1 MYSPQKLHPVA
12 YLGSIVNGVK
22 NLWIPLIIILFNSR
36 EVILSGEISLKYIL
50 IFMGALI
57 LAIILFGGMD
67 FLNKYRTRFWIEA
80 GKFIYKDGVITNREK
95 ELDIR
100 RIQSIDFSEPI
111 FHRLFGAVKLEVIT
125 PGDAIRIDTIK
136 KSQAESLQE
145 ILYSEKSQAEGEM
158 TIGASS
164 DWPRHEAEE
173 RSQDFK
179 ELYRMS
185 NRSLLLMSMTSGALG
200 TFLALVFGFINIIGA
215 DFLLERYFDYFEGA
229 FKSVLWAYM
238 IAVGSF
244 ILVGYAIGILILMIK
259 YHKYTLKMKDDDL
272 VVEYGLVEKKHQSVN
287 INRVQN
293 IIVRDSIIRR
303 MIGYYSL
310 AATITSDSLEGD
322 DIEGKVEILP
332 FIKKEELYRITDR
345 IFPNYHI
352 EVPPRIVPVRGY
364 RRYFQVMA
372 ASIITVSAIIQYFWF
387 DYMWIIGL
395 VLLIIVAVSGL
406 YSAYN
411 SGYTIRNEEINL
423 MTTSLFK
430 RSHYII
436 KADKLIEAEWSY
448 NPFLKRSELGIITL
462 VTAAGMMGSRATLKF
477 IDQKDVDTIWQWAER
492 SASNEKDIAE
502 IDYGVADS

>member
-12 YLGSIVNGVK
+12 YLGSIVNGVR

-36 EVILSGEISLKYIL
+36 DVIFSGEISLKYIL
-50 IFMGALI
+50 IFISILI
-57 LAIILFGGMD
+57 LVIVLFGGMD

-95 ELDIR
+95 ELDIG

-111 FHRLFGAVKLEVIT
+111 FHRMFGAVKLEIIT
-125 PGDAIRIDTIK
+125 PGDAIRIDTMK
-136 KSQAESLQE
+136 KTQAESLQR
-145 ILYSEKSQAEGEM
+145 ILYDEKSQAEGEAI
-158 TIGASS
+158 IGASS
-164 DWPRHEAEE
+164 GWPRQEAEE
-173 RSQDFK
+173 EPQEFTT
-179 ELYRMS
+179 LYLMS

-200 TFLALVFGFINIIGA
+200 TFLALAFGFINIIGA

-229 FKSVLWAYM
+229 FQSVLWAYM
-238 IAVGSF
+238 LAVGSF

-259 YHKYTLKMKDDDL
+259 YYKYTLKMKDDDL
-272 VVEYGLVEKKHQSVN
+272 VVEYGLIEKKHQSIN

-293 IIVRDSIIRR
+293 IIIRDSILRR

-322 DIEGKVEILP
+322 DVEGKVEILP
-332 FIKKEELYRITDR
+332 FIKRDDLYRITKE

-372 ASIITVSAIIQYFWF
+372 LGIFTVSAIIQYFWF
-387 DYMWIIGL
+387 DYMWAIGL
-395 VLLIIVAVSGL
+395 ALLTIVALSGF

-411 SGYTIRNEEINL
+411 SGYTIRDEEINL
-423 MTTSLFK
+423 MTTSFFK

-436 KADKLIEAEWSY
+436 KSEKLIEAEWAY

-492 SASNEKDIAE
+492 SASNEKDITE
-502 IDYGVADS
+502 IDHGVADS